1 MRLWVNMD
9 VTKEDVSVSKNK
21 EDKERVESFLSFHI
35 SAELLGPVSVCGY
48 IAKCSISF
56 YERVPMFI

>member
-35 SAELLGPVSVCGY
+35 SAELLGPVSANIKVYSGSLEV
-48 IAKCSISF
+48 K
-56 YERVPMFI
+56 